1 MKILVI
7 KNSSLNRI
15 PRYDG
20 TRILRMMLEDRILV
34 LRNAVSFSF
43 FDTSDLKFQSRV
55 CRHTRI
61 RVHAGLF
68 TLVAR
73 FTQSLRSDSVS
84 VFVFTFVAIRGMY
97 EYKEIFLLS
106 CPFRPLFTL
115 GVNVLLN
122 FQLQKVLNVDERV
135 IQNWL
140 IEVERHYYA
149 RNPYHNS
156 THAAD
161 VLQAIAYF
169 LKKDKVRRLLDDID
183 NATCLIAAIT
193 HDIGHP
199 GRSRYV
205 SVVFFLCFCF
215 FRFFRFYAR

>member
-1 MKILVI
+1 MKNCPTLHFG
-7 KNSSLNRI
+7 LFCER
-15 PRYDG
+15 
-20 TRILRMMLEDRILV
+20 
-34 LRNAVSFSF
+34 VSYFQFFFSF
-43 FDTSDLKFQSRV
+43 P
-55 CRHTRI
+55 
-61 RVHAGLF
+61 
-68 TLVAR
+68 
-73 FTQSLRSDSVS
+73 VS
-84 VFVFTFVAIRGMY
+84 
-97 EYKEIFLLS
+97 S
-106 CPFRPLFTL
+106 RPLFTL

-122 FQLQKVLNVDERV
+122 FQLQKTLNVDERV

-199 GRSRYV
+199 GRSR
-205 SVVFFLCFCF
+205 
-215 FRFFRFYAR
+215 